1 MNTYCE
7 DSHKSTQKIQN
18 VINAMDDFEL
28 EDYISEE
35 VKKLPKE
42 WNMTEDLANIESH
55 LESVKSD
62 VKLWS
67 TIVSTK

>member
-1 MNTYCE
+1 
-7 DSHKSTQKIQN
+7 
-18 VINAMDDFEL
+18 MDDFEL